1 MPKAKQSTK
10 RKTRS
15 SKSVVKK
22 QTKPAA
28 RKSMPTPRASR
39 PAAPQVNYSDEYR
52 EYLQRYELSGAGRP
66 RLSPA
71 EFDLLDDE
79 LLDLLALETEV
90 GLDDEQIIRLQELE
104 YLLLDSEQ

>member
-1 MPKAKQSTK
+1 MPKAKQPTK
-10 RKTRS
+10 RKARS

-22 QTKPAA
+22 QTKPGAPVKA
-28 RKSMPTPRASR
+28 KPRQE
-39 PAAPQVNYSDEYR
+39 PMYSAEYR

-71 EFDLLDDE
+71 EFDRLDDE

-90 GLDDEQIIRLQELE
+90 GLDDEQIIRLHELE